1 MVLQGDALFQMGKF
15 EHALVIYHRGNR
27 LRNGTDDDFRVGIQ
41 KATTSINNCLK
52 NVRIVRELPD
62 KRRISTW
69 SFKSGKS
76 GPEVDIFT
84 PNAHPFKD
92 DISGLKKILAKLS
105 KEKKTSKVEKFTG
118 ETLEYLESRETL
130 WKSQSDVTA
139 SKNHIVDFSPENLE
153 KFYVNHSYTEFLE

>member
-1 MVLQGDALFQMGKF
+1 MNFTLLPHLSRIILIPHFLSGLALQGDALFQMGRF

-27 LRNGTDDDFRVGIQ
+27 LRNGTDDDFKVGIQ

-52 NVRIVRELPD
+52 NVRVVREIPA

-76 GPEVDIFT
+76 TQEVDVFA

-92 DISGLKKILAKLS
+92 DIAGLKVLKSAR
-105 KEKKTSKVEKFTG
+105 KFKFHF
-118 ETLEYLESRETL
+118 LKY
-130 WKSQSDVTA
+130 Q
-139 SKNHIVDFSPENLE
+139 FSLIIYY
-153 KFYVNHSYTEFLE
+153 KMA

>member
-1 MVLQGDALFQMGKF
+1 MLRCKIRLLLCDNNNALADALAILVNLKQSDPIYSRGLALQGDALFQMGKF

-27 LRNGTDDDFRVGIQ
+27 LRNGTDHDFRVGIQ

-52 NVRIVRELPD
+52 NVRIVREIPA

-76 GPEVDIFT
+76 QEMDIFA

-92 DISGLKKILAKLS
+92 DISGLKVRLKHN
-105 KEKKTSKVEKFTG
+105 V
-118 ETLEYLESRETL
+118 
-130 WKSQSDVTA
+130 
-139 SKNHIVDFSPENLE
+139 
-153 KFYVNHSYTEFLE
+153 